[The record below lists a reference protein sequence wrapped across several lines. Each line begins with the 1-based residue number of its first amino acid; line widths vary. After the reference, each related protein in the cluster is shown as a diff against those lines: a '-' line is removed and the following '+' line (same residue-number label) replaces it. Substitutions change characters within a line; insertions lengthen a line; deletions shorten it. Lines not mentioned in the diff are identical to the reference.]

1 MKKFISALLITLIP
15 HNAYSF
21 ELTVPFSWG
30 ADGFHIGEY
39 SGDIMQ
45 IAMKYNGYDT
55 KNNRKELQALMDIDP
70 VKTPWC
76 AGFVN
81 FVLARAGYDY
91 TGDLTASSYHSYGLH
106 VKEPQP
112 GDIVLLR
119 REGGS
124 GRHVAFFYGWQ
135 FDNGIKYIQLLGGN
149 QDHSVNISAYPVASV
164 VEYRRP
170 IKKLS

>member
-1 MKKFISALLITLIP
+1 MKKYIAALFIALIP
-15 HNAYSF
+15 YNAYSF

-91 TGDLTASSYHSYGLH
+91 TGNLTASSYHS
-106 VKEPQP
+106 
-112 GDIVLLR
+112 
-119 REGGS
+119 
-124 GRHVAFFYGWQ
+124 
-135 FDNGIKYIQLLGGN
+135 
-149 QDHSVNISAYPVASV
+149 
-164 VEYRRP
+164 
-170 IKKLS
+170 